1 MVDPSN
7 ITKYE
12 CSEFELQE
20 LILFW
25 ICVAGK
31 KANTISRILENFLQE
46 GFKKFGCSQPFDV
59 ILNYKDDLPQE
70 LKKHGIGCY
79 NNKSKTMLELVKSN
93 IDLKNCPVD
102 DLESVYG
109 IGMKTSRCFLLHS
122 RKNAEYAG
130 LDTHI
135 LKFMKILGYDVPK
148 STPTKN
154 KYKKIEK
161 DFLFLVKKSG
171 FSAQDVDLLIWNYFS
186 QGIVNN
192 KFKTLLGSINTKES
206 LIFLKDIGQKNE
218 KLLARTEQD

>member
-7 ITKYE
+7 ITKYN
-12 CSEFELQE
+12 CSNFELQE

-31 KANTISRILENFLQE
+31 KADTISRILENFLQE
-46 GFKKFGCSQPFDV
+46 GFKKFGCCQPFDV
-59 ILNYKDDLPQE
+59 ILNHKDNLPKE
-70 LKKHGIGCY
+70 LKRHGLGCY
-79 NNKSKTMLELVKSN
+79 NNKSKTMLELAKSN
-93 IDLKNCPVD
+93 IDLSKCSAE
-102 DLESVYG
+102 DLESIYG
-109 IGMKTSRCFLLHS
+109 IGMKTSRCFILHS

-161 DFLFLVKKSG
+161 DFLYLVKKSG
-171 FSAQDVDLLIWNYFS
+171 LLAQDVDLLIWNYFAK
-186 QGIVNN
+186 GVVNKEFK
-192 KFKTLLGSINTKES
+192 KFLSSINTKES
-206 LIFLKDIGQKNE
+206 LAFLRDIGQKNE